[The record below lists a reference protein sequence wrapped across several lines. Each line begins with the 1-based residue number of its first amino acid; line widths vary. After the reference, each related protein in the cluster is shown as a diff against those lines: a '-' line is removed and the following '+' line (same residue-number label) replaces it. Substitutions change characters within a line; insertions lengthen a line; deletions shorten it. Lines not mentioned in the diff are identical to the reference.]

1 MSVEDALNEFGER
14 IPRQDVQ
21 MFVTAVVILKE
32 TGGNMAET
40 FQTIVSTVRE
50 RQKVEKKIE
59 AMTAQGNM
67 QAIIVTLVP
76 LLLLGV
82 FLALDPNYVMPLFTR
97 PLGWFC
103 LALIV
108 SLQIIGLVVMK
119 KIVTIKV

>member
-1 MSVEDALNEFGER
+1 
-14 IPRQDVQ
+14 
-21 MFVTAVVILKE
+21 VVILKE

-67 QAIIVTLVP
+67 QAIIVTMVP
-76 LLLLGV
+76 VILLIV
-82 FLALDPNYVMPLFTR
+82 FLALDPNYVMPLFTK
-97 PLGWFC
+97 PLGWVC
-103 LALIV
+103 LAMIV